1 MAFSKIAS
9 TTLSDDIISGKTA
22 LAEAPADTDELL
34 LSDAGTLKRIDYSY
48 LKSGG
53 LVYIGGT
60 SSTSEVSDLTV
71 DNCFTSTY
79 DNYIVKFGITIISG
93 SNNTKLQMNFR
104 TGGGSGSTESTS
116 NYDRTGFFRDSQNN
130 TAHTSDTG
138 GSAYI
143 MGFNALGNSDGR
155 YTAEGTMQVFQP
167 NSDTYYKTMITTAA
181 GINWG
186 GYTQTMDSIC
196 YHKSTT
202 QMTGLVMHS
211 TSGNLKFGWIKVYG
225 VINS

>member
-1 MAFSKIAS
+1 MAIDKIDVTKGITGNLPVANLNSGTSAS
-9 TTLSDDIISGKTA
+9 SSTFWRGDGTWASLSDTN
-22 LAEAPADTDELL
+22 
-34 LSDAGTLKRIDYSY
+34 
-48 LKSGG
+48 G

-104 TGGGSGSTESTS
+104 TGGSSGSTESTS

-130 TAHTSDTG
+130 TAHSSDTG